1 MMSRKLVRA
10 SGLILI
16 SLSVLLLIVAAIRGD
31 LELILIFVIPVIR
44 GEGLLPALG
53 GILLFLGILLIFLS
67 FLVGAYEVREESAL
81 GEPIEFSGVEHE
93 RRGRFGGLVLIGP
106 LPIVFGSD
114 RGIVLWMVVIAI
126 VCLIAISLSIFLWS
140 N

>member
-16 SLSVLLLIVAAIRGD
+16 SLSVLLLIMAAIRGD

-67 FLVGAYEVREESAL
+67 FLVGAHGFPEESAL
-81 GEPIEFSGVEHE
+81 GEPLEPSGVE
-93 RRGRFGGLVLIGP
+93 RRGRFGGVVLIGP